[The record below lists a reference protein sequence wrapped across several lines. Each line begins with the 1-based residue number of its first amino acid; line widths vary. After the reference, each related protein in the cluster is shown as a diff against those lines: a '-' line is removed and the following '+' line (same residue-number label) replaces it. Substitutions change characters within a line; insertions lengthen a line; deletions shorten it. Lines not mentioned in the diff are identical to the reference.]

1 MLALFFSAGSSRK
14 MVQSDSNDVK
24 CHDDIVP
31 AGLKGAK
38 QHKHFLHPNELE
50 KSLENRECIIFI
62 FI

>member
-1 MLALFFSAGSSRK
+1 

-50 KSLENRECIIFI
+50 KSLENRECIIF
-62 FI
+62 FFKQP